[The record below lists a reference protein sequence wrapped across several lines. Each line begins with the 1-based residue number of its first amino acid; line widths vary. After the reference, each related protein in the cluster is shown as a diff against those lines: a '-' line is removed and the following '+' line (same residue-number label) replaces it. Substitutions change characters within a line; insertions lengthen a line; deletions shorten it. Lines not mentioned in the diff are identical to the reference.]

1 MSVATSYLNPS
12 DFPHDMELLIVLRWG
27 QHFAANA
34 AELDAGEL
42 LSGALSRACQAPAC
56 RGENGEIVYTAL
68 PAQRP
73 NVICEK
79 RAVVINLGN
88 PAKISAFSVMQAG
101 AKLARFLETAQE
113 SRAALLT
120 DFPPEDCPLAADEL
134 IERLLLG
141 VKLGN
146 YRFALMGKQDKAHDI
161 KIYISGEYWHDQSV
175 SRFHS
180 LAEGVC
186 LARDWVNYPASHL
199 HPDNFADYLA
209 PLAAAGVVIEE
220 LKEEQLKQLGIGAL
234 LAVGGGSKRKP
245 RLLVLRY
252 RGEGAAE
259 QPLALV
265 GKGICFDAGG
275 LCIKTAKQMFPM
287 RGDMAGAAAVAG
299 TLLALARQKAKV
311 HVVGILPIAENLPS
325 SSAYKPGDIIESASG
340 RTIEVYDTDCEGR
353 MVLCDALHYAATRC
367 NPRAIVDLATLTYS
381 VMQGLGPVFA
391 GLFASDD
398 KLAQTL
404 LAAAERTG
412 ERFWRLPLDSAYDE
426 GLRSPVA
433 DLRQH
438 AKTDDG
444 DAPYAAAFLKHFAE
458 GKPWAHLDIAGK
470 ELLEEDAPLARAG
483 ASGFGVLL
491 LEEWLNSQR

>member
-1 MSVATSYLNPS
+1 MSVETIFLNAP
-12 DFPHDMELLIVLRWG
+12 DFPRQADVRIVLRFG
-27 QHFAANA
+27 ARFAAHA
-34 AELDAGEL
+34 SEWDRELD
-42 LSGALSRACQAPAC
+42 GALSRSCALPAC
-56 RGENGEIVYTAL
+56 TCASGEIVDILL
-68 PAQRP
+68 PPPPP
-73 NVICEK
+73 NQVRER
-79 RAVVINLGN
+79 RAVVLNLGN
-88 PAKISAFSVMQAG
+88 PAEMTALSLMQAG
-101 AKLARFLETAQE
+101 AKLARFLESVKE
-113 SRAALLT
+113 SRVTLLHDWKET
-120 DFPPEDCPLAADEL
+120 CAVARHEL
-134 IERLLLG
+134 SGRLLLG
-141 VKLGN
+141 LQLGN
-146 YRFALMGKQDKAHDI
+146 YRFALMGKQDKAHAI
-161 KIYISGEYWHDQSV
+161 EIFVSGEEWDVDSA
-175 SRFHS
+175 SRFTS

-186 LARDWVNYPASHL
+186 LARDLVNYPASHL

-209 PLAAAGVVIEE
+209 PLAAAGVAIEE
-220 LKEEQLKQLGIGAL
+220 LQEEQLKQLGMGAL
-234 LAVGGGSKRKP
+234 LAVGGGSARKP
-245 RLLVLRY
+245 RLLLLRY
-252 RGEGAAE
+252 CGKNAPE

-275 LCIKTAKQMFPM
+275 LCIKTTRQMFPM

-299 TLLALARQKAKV
+299 TLLALARQQANV
-311 HVVGILPIAENLPS
+311 HVVGILAIAENLPS
-325 SSAYKPGDIIESASG
+325 ATSYKPGDIIESASG

-367 NPRAIVDLATLTYS
+367 NPSAIIDLATLTYS

-404 LAAAERTG
+404 LAAGERTG

-458 GKPWAHLDIAGK
+458 SVPWAHLDIAGK

-491 LEEWLNSQR
+491 LEEWLNGQ

>member
-1 MSVATSYLNPS
+1 MSVETIFLNDP
-12 DFPHDMELLIVLRWG
+12 DFPREADVRIVLRWG
-27 QHFAANA
+27 TRFAAHA
-34 AELDAGEL
+34 SEWDSQLD
-42 LSGALSRACQAPAC
+42 GALTRACEVPAC
-56 RGENGEIVYTAL
+56 TGASGEIADVL
-68 PAQRP
+68 LVPSPP
-73 NVICEK
+73 NQERER
-79 RAVVINLGN
+79 RAIVLNLGN
-88 PAKISAFSVMQAG
+88 PAEITTLSLMQAG
-101 AKLARFLETAQE
+101 AKLARFLESAKE
-113 SRAALLT
+113 SRVTLLR
-120 DFPPEDCPLAADEL
+120 DWPNDCVVPRHKLSGY
-134 IERLLLG
+134 LLLG
-141 VKLGN
+141 LRLGN
-146 YRFALMGKQDKAHDI
+146 YRFALMGKQDQAHDI
-161 KIYISGEYWHDQSV
+161 KIYISSEEWDVGLA
-175 SRFHS
+175 SRFTA

-209 PLAAAGVVIEE
+209 PLAEAGVVIEE
-220 LKEEQLKQLGIGAL
+220 LKEEQLKQLGMGAL
-234 LAVGGGSKRKP
+234 LAVGGGWARKP
-245 RLLVLRY
+245 RLLILRY
-252 RGEGAAE
+252 RGEGAPE

-275 LCIKTAKQMFPM
+275 LCLKTARQMFPM

-299 TLLALARQKAKV
+299 TLLALARQQAKV

-398 KLAQTL
+398 KLAEAL
-404 LAAAERTG
+404 LAAGERTG

-458 GKPWAHLDIAGK
+458 GVPWAHLDIAGK

-491 LEEWLNSQR
+491 LEEWLNGQR